1 MAYRLQGSLL
11 EVCTCKTV
19 CPCWVGEDPDGGD
32 CKSAIAWHFDMGVV
46 DDVDVSGRTV
56 GLAVHIPGNVL
67 VKGSWR
73 VTLFIDDGATDT
85 QAAALQA
92 VFSGQKGGPIVELLQ
107 LVGEVTSVERVPILH
122 QVVGGKGILKIGDVA
137 HAELEPFRG
146 PSGQVTTLSNSVFS
160 TVPGA
165 PAYVGKAS
173 RFRLK
178 SEPLGIDLDI
188 QGFNAIQSDFLFE
201 HAEVEQAKAEHAGVA

>member
-11 EVCTCKTV
+11 EVCTCKSV
-19 CPCWVGEDPDGGD
+19 CPCWVGEDPDGGE
-32 CKSAIAWHFDMGVV
+32 CKSALAWHFDQGVI
-46 DDVDVSGRTV
+46 DGVDVSGRTV
-56 GLAVHIPGNVL
+56 GLAAHIPGNVL

-73 VTLFIDDGATDT
+73 VTLFIDDGASDR
-85 QAAALQA
+85 QAEALQA
-92 VFSGQKGGPIVELLQ
+92 VFSGQKGGPIVDVLQ
-107 LVGEVTSVERVPILH
+107 LVGEVTSVERVPIVH
-122 QVVGGKGILKIGDVA
+122 TVVGGKGTLKIGDVA
-137 HAELEPFRG
+137 HAELEPFR
-146 PSGQVTTLSNSVFS
+146 SGAGKVTTLTNTVFT

-178 SEPLGIDLDI
+178 SKPLGLDVDI

-201 HAEVEQAKAEHAGVA
+201 HAETQRAKAEHAGAA